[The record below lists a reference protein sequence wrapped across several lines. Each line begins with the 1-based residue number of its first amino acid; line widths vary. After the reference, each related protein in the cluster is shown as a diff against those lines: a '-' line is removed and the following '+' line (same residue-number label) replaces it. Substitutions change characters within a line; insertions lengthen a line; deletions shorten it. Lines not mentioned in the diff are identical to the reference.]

1 MTRAEIL
8 DCLTDRPCDV
18 CKFHESG
25 KCERW
30 DCVFEEKPDDVEA
43 DAISR
48 ISVLDTLDT
57 TDKFMDEDRT
67 VETYKALLKE
77 CYEVLPSVTP
87 KQKMGHWIN
96 YQKNIW
102 IYAQCSECGT
112 VHDTQT
118 NYCPNCGAKMAESE
132 SDA

>member
-25 KCERW
+25 RCERW
-30 DCVFEEKPDDVEA
+30 DCVFEEEPDDCE

-48 ISVLDTLDT
+48 QAAIDVVHEYFEKYLNLNDDICLDGI
-57 TDKFMDEDRT
+57 RS
-67 VETYKALLKE
+67 
-77 CYEVLPSVTP
+77 LPSVTP
-87 KQKMGHWIN
+87 EQKMGHWIN

-112 VHDTQT
+112 VQDTKT
-118 NYCPNCGAKMAESE
+118 NYCPNCGAKMVEPQESE
-132 SDA
+132 DNE